1 VYKPKAVWRPEPQ
14 SIKSKRKGVEP
25 VRKHAKTVKY
35 EGEMAQRESAAQ
47 EEVEAKK
54 KRIAPMYNKGAYMLI
69 TDGTDPKEIGR
80 KNPL

>member
-1 VYKPKAVWRPEPQ
+1 MYKPKAVWRPDTPV
-14 SIKSKRKGVEP
+14 IKSKRKGVEP
-25 VRKHAKTVKY
+25 VRKHTKTVKY

-69 TDGTDPKEIGR
+69 TEDTDLTTLGKR
-80 KNPL
+80 